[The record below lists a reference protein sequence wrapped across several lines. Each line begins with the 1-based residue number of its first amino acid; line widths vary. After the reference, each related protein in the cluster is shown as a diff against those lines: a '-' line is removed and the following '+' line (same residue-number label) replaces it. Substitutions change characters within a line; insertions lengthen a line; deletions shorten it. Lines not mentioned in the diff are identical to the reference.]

1 MNIFSYKKNYIVW
14 ESVQTP
20 DVTPQEYTVFQNNFE
35 IQYKL
40 DNYKL
45 GNYKL
50 GNYSLLVWSFHLRLE
65 EISQYSMTYHLIS
78 FHFENVKWNL
88 NNQEKTGKTQ

>member
-50 GNYSLLVWSFHLRLE
+50 GNYCLLV
-65 EISQYSMTYHLIS
+65 
-78 FHFENVKWNL
+78 
-88 NNQEKTGKTQ
+88 